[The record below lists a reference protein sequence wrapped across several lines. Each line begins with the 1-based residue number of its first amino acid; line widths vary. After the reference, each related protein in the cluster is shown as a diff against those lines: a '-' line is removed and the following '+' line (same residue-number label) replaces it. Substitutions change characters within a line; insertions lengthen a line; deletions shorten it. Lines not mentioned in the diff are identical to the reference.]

1 MAMKTEQGILRG
13 SIAMTLLVG
22 GLGIVIGLASGSFS
36 IVFDGVY
43 SLADASMSGLAL
55 MVSTLIL
62 RHTTQNEASRRLA
75 ERFNMGFWHL
85 EPMVL
90 ALNGTLLCGVAA
102 YALINAVANLLSGG
116 TPLEFGL
123 ASLYAGVA
131 TLICFAFASYEFRAN
146 RRIHS
151 DFLALDAKGWVMS
164 GCISLALL
172 IAFAIGYLTEQT
184 RYAWLGPYID
194 PAVLALICLVI
205 LPMPLATIRQAL
217 SDILLATPADLKQH
231 VDAVAQGI
239 VEQYGFISYQAYVAR
254 IGRAR
259 QIELYFIVPVDWPA
273 QTLDEWDAVRDVI
286 GQAIGD
292 EGPNR
297 WLTIA
302 FTTDPQWSR

>member
-1 MAMKTEQGILRG
+1 MNTEQGILRG
-13 SIAMTLLVG
+13 SIAMTLLVAAFG
-22 GLGIVIGLASGSFS
+22 VVIGLASGSFS

-55 MVSTLIL
+55 VVSTLIR
-62 RHTTQNEASRRLA
+62 RHTSQSEASRRLA

-90 ALNGTLLCGVAA
+90 ALNGTLLCGVSA
-102 YALINAVANLLSGG
+102 YALINAIANLLSGG

-123 ASLYAGVA
+123 ASLYAGIA
-131 TLICFAFASYEFRAN
+131 TLICFAFAAYEFRAN
-146 RRIHS
+146 RRIRS
-151 DFLALDAKGWVMS
+151 DFLALDAKAWVMS

-172 IAFAIGYLTEQT
+172 VAFAIGYLTEQT

-194 PAVLALICLVI
+194 PAVLAVICVVI
-205 LPMPLATIRQAL
+205 LPIPLATIRQAL
-217 SDILLATPADLKQH
+217 ADILLVTPPDLKQH
-231 VDAVAQGI
+231 VDAVAQAI

-254 IGRAR
+254 VGRAR
-259 QIELYFIVPVDWPA
+259 QIELYFIVPPDWPA

>member
-62 RHTTQNEASRRLA
+62 RHTTQNEASRLA
-75 ERFNMGFWHL
+75 ERFNRGFWHL

-146 RRIHS
+146 RRIRS

-172 IAFAIGYLTEQT
+172 IAFAVGYLTEQT

-217 SDILLATPADLKQH
+217 SDILLATPPDLKQH
-231 VDAVAQGI
+231 VDAVAQDI

>member
-1 MAMKTEQGILRG
+1 MNTEQGILRG
-13 SIAMTLLVG
+13 SIAMTLLVAAFG
-22 GLGIVIGLASGSFS
+22 VVIGLLSGSFS

-55 MVSTLIL
+55 VVSTLIR
-62 RHTTQNEASRRLA
+62 RHTSQSEASRRLA

-90 ALNGTLLCGVAA
+90 ALNGTLLCGVSA
-102 YALINAVANLLSGG
+102 YALINAIANLLSGG

-123 ASLYAGVA
+123 ASLYAGIA
-131 TLICFAFASYEFRAN
+131 TLICFAFAAYEFRAN
-146 RRIHS
+146 RRIRS
-151 DFLALDAKGWVMS
+151 DFLALDAKAWVMS

-172 IAFAIGYLTEQT
+172 VAFAIGHLTEQT

-194 PAVLALICLVI
+194 PAVLAVICVVI
-205 LPMPLATIRQAL
+205 LPIPLATIRQAL
-217 SDILLATPADLKQH
+217 ADILLVTPPDLKQH
-231 VDAVAQGI
+231 VDTVAQAI

-254 IGRAR
+254 VGRAR
-259 QIELYFIVPVDWPA
+259 QIELYFIVPPDWPA